1 MIKNIWHKITQL
13 FTRKTTSETTQTY
26 PSYGGHDFPEGSYK
40 IDPPIKLP
48 K

>member
-26 PSYGGHDFPEGSYK
+26 ESYGGHDFPEGVYK
-40 IDPPIKLP
+40 INIPAKTS